1 MSQPREFLGSRARAP
16 LPFARDLGK
25 QRVYCAAIG
34 AWLLLGRLQCLGSN
48 AWLTHSLYKNATRYL
63 KDEADQRHA
72 TQDKK
77 RRPWIL
83 RSLYATG
90 LFCQHFDFSSQR
102 QKSDDSTETE
112 DEDLDTTSIR
122 DVVFIIQLFF
132 AENSRDEAVRLK
144 ALAGLGLLMVRHQH
158 FMVRTEV
165 KELYHTVLTDG
176 GPESKAQVL
185 ENLRLVLTDEERRLA
200 LASQQDST
208 VEGSNRVIAEMGGDD
223 AGFNGSL
230 LSFLETPIRDT
241 VHSTSAK
248 LRQSAFTA
256 MKLVLRQGLVHP
268 MEHVAYLISV
278 TTDPVQQIRDAA
290 VLQLIELND
299 QYPDFVEQKAV
310 EGCAVTFTFK
320 QRLGASGMTELR
332 GYKVGAPEE
341 PPSAVLAQLYQLL
354 RTRRTV
360 RSMFLQSLVRKSRD
374 PTASI
379 SEHLF
384 TAGNLA
390 YFPYVVV
397 EEPLFV
403 IHSIGAESAVRGT
416 QLEGQFR
423 SILGYADALSNAE
436 EEDDVETVTKR
447 IGDTVS
453 PELESVLATARSMI
467 VLLQLKRFL
476 QKLYG
481 FSDPRCEAYS
491 PSDVAKTHDAKVFR
505 KEVPMFEVVMSTDG
519 SGPITPGGAAQQYIQ
534 FRDLMLTGEYD
545 EFGAE
550 QEDDEAAEDVPTE
563 KKAKKKSGR
572 RQSVKNKPAS
582 AKKSTRRGSK
592 KRRKA
597 FALSD
602 SDDDLDED
610 PDWA

>member
-1 MSQPREFLGSRARAP
+1 MN
-16 LPFARDLGK
+16 
-25 QRVYCAAIG
+25 I
-34 AWLLLGRLQCLGSN
+34 N
-48 AWLTHSLYKNATRYL
+48 RYL

-72 TQDKK
+72 TQDQK

-90 LFCQHFDFSSQR
+90 LFCQHFDFSSQG
-102 QKSDDSTETE
+102 QKSGKSNGFE

-132 AENSRDEAVRLK
+132 AENSQDEAVRLK
-144 ALAGLGLLMVRHQH
+144 ALAGLGLFMVRHEH

-165 KELYHTVLTDG
+165 KELYHAVLKSG
-176 GPESKAQVL
+176 SPESKAQVL

-200 LASQQDST
+200 LASKQDSA
-208 VEGSNRVIAEMGGDD
+208 VEGSNRVIAEMGGED

-230 LSFLETPIRDT
+230 LSFLENPIRNT

-248 LRQSAFTA
+248 LRQSAFTV

-268 MEHVAYLISV
+268 MEHVAFLISV

-320 QRLGASGMTELR
+320 ERLAATSADELS
-332 GYKVGAPEE
+332 GYKVGAPGE

-354 RTRRTV
+354 RTRRAV

-374 PTASI
+374 PSISI
-379 SEHLF
+379 SEQTF

-403 IHSIGAESAVRGT
+403 IHMISAESAVRGT
-416 QLEGQFR
+416 QLEGLFR

-436 EEDDVETVTKR
+436 EDDDVDTVTQR

-453 PELESVLATARSMI
+453 PELQSVLTGARSML

-491 PSDVAKTHDAKVFR
+491 PGDVAKAHDAKVFR
-505 KEVPMFEVVMSTDG
+505 KDVPAFKVEK
-519 SGPITPGGAAQQYIQ
+519 ITNSAEHTTPSEAAQQYVQ

-550 QEDDEAAEDVPTE
+550 QEDDEVAETLVADKT
-563 KKAKKKSGR
+563 AKKKPAR
-572 RQSVKNKPAS
+572 RQSAKKKAAPAKKPA
-582 AKKSTRRGSK
+582 RRASK
-592 KRRKA
+592 KRRKN
-597 FALSD
+597 FNLSD
-602 SDDDLDED
+602 SDDDLDDD
-610 PDWA
+610 PDWN